1 MVPKHIQVRKE
12 PAKADKFHGLPQAPI
27 LAGSRR
33 IGNQGLFEAGD
44 GLTHQTAQIS

>member
-1 MVPKHIQVRKE
+1 MVPKHIRKE

-33 IGNQGLFEAGD
+33 IGNHGLFQAGD
-44 GLTHQTAQIS
+44 GLAHQIAQSS